1 MRLRHIP
8 GSEEQIAES
17 IFVVQAPEEKK
28 GCWDQ
33 VFENKNPIQVEVGMG
48 KGKFLLELAQK
59 NPDKNFVGV
68 ERYSTVLLKAIQK
81 QEELRL
87 PNICFL
93 RVDAEG
99 LGNIFE
105 KGEVEKIY
113 LNFSDP
119 WPKDRHAKRR
129 LTSSRFMAVYD
140 QILKADGTVEFK
152 TDNRA
157 LFEYSLQSIP
167 EAGWQINFHTFDLH
181 HSEYGKDN
189 VMTEYETKFSGEG
202 KPICKLAA
210 SRGKVLALNA

>member
-17 IFVVQAPEEKK
+17 IYVVQAPEEKK
-28 GCWDQ
+28 GGWDQ
-33 VFENKNPIQVEVGMG
+33 VFGNKNPIQVEVGMG